1 MGFMGFTGAERFVGT
16 TGKAGKLGKAGKAG
30 KAGLAAGAALL
41 LAACSS
47 GGGGGSTGGSAA
59 TGAGSPAVSAVSAR
73 PTATPT
79 PTPTRAPYGP
89 VLSASVDPV
98 TTALG
103 QVAGA
108 KSLTELDTV
117 LGGIVTSAQGA
128 AKTLSKA
135 DEPPTVTTA
144 RTELVAAMT
153 SLATDVGKVRSSI
166 KFHEACALS
175 SAEAE
180 LGASPSL
187 AAVSA
192 ALTKMTAAGYQTTF
206 AVPQLPQQQSRSL
219 DNGAMVRKGK
229 LRGEGVF
236 KVDNGGKSD
245 AVVSLALN
253 GKAVHSVFVGKGQH
267 ASVEGVEDGTYE
279 VYVSGG
285 ADWDSDAKAFTQ
297 NCHFTKFED
306 TFAFETGRTA
316 TSWSITLQPVADGNA
331 KTNDVDPN
339 AFPQP

>member
-1 MGFMGFTGAERFVGT
+1 MRFTGSERFVG
-16 TGKAGKLGKAGKAG
+16 KV
-30 KAGLAAGAALL
+30 GLAVGTALV
-41 LAACSS
+41 LAACS
-47 GGGGGSTGGSAA
+47 GGGGGGSAGGSSAPGAA
-59 TGAGSPAVSAVSAR
+59 GTGVSAK

-98 TTALG
+98 TVALA

-108 KSLTELDTV
+108 KDLGDLDTV

-128 AKTLSKA
+128 AKSLSVA
-135 DEPPTVTTA
+135 DEPPGVTAA
-144 RTELVAAMT
+144 RKELVAALT
-153 SLATDVGKVRSSI
+153 SLATDAGKVRSDI
-166 KFHEACALS
+166 KFHDVCALS

-180 LGASPSL
+180 LGASQGL

-192 ALTKMTAAGYQTTF
+192 ALVTMTAAGYQTTF
-206 AVPQLPQQQSRSL
+206 AVPPLPQQQSRAL
-219 DNGAMVRKGK
+219 DNGTMVRKGK

-236 KVDNGGKSD
+236 KVENGGKVD

-267 ASVEGVEDGTYE
+267 ASVDGVEDGTYE

-285 ADWDSDAKAFTQ
+285 ADWDSDAKGFTQ
-297 NCHFTKFED
+297 NCQFTKFED
-306 TFAFETGRTA
+306 TFPFETGRTA
-316 TSWSITLQPVADGNA
+316 TSWEITLQPVADGNA